1 MATVAEW
8 PSYITDMYMT
18 GLEENDAG
26 IYGIRFFIRGKPWVV
41 SIDNKLGFKQSYNSM
56 RLTGTNRENMGSSM
70 WAPVMEK
77 AWAKVKGSFQIA
89 GSGGMT
95 SNGIRAIMG
104 IPVLRYDI

>member
-1 MATVAEW
+1 
-8 PSYITDMYMT
+8 
-18 GLEENDAG
+18 
-26 IYGIRFFIRGKPWVV
+26 
-41 SIDNKLGFKQSYNSM
+41 M

-89 GSGGMT
+89 EGGMT

-104 IPVLRYDI
+104 IPVLRYGIQDAPSYQTIFDQLTLAD